1 MIAGLFAHIYF
12 YNTKILQMKK
22 LFLLAVG
29 FCFLGLLN
37 AQTKPITA
45 PVIKQT
51 QTVKAD
57 ANSSYKKPVTAAPV
71 INRAL
76 PVTVNENLVFYKWK
90 ATRWFENTM
99 WKGEISTPDFT
110 FHGNGTVSCSS
121 AIMNLGGT
129 QLLSGT
135 YTVSGNNVT
144 IIIKQ
149 DTTAIL
155 TGNLVYDDSTKKL
168 NGSYRLQ
175 VLNGYAAGNS
185 AQSWMKME
193 INP

>member
-1 MIAGLFAHIYF
+1 
-12 YNTKILQMKK
+12 MKK
-22 LFLLAVG
+22 RFILAIG
-29 FCFLGLLN
+29 ICSSGLLN
-37 AQTKPITA
+37 AQTRPLAT
-45 PVIKQT
+45 PMVKQT
-51 QTVKAD
+51 QTAKANT
-57 ANSSYKKPVTAAPV
+57 NSSYKKPVTAAPL

-90 ATRWFENTM
+90 AARWFESAM
-99 WKGEISTPDFT
+99 WKGEISAPDFT

-121 AIMNLGGT
+121 SIMNLGGN
-129 QLLSGT
+129 QLLNGT
-135 YTVSGNNVT
+135 YTVSGNKIT

-168 NGSYRLQ
+168 NGSYNFQ